1 MLRYVE
7 NISFNHR
14 TAETSEEAVLL
25 TGGELQPLVA
35 EMSITSINIKNDP
48 DKEKRKF
55 KRINYRRVTH
65 LIKKKYIYIKNQLL

>member
-1 MLRYVE
+1 MLFMLQYVG

-35 EMSITSINIKNDP
+35 EMSITSINTIKMI
-48 DKEKRKF
+48 KEKRKL
-55 KRINYRRVTH
+55 N
-65 LIKKKYIYIKNQLL
+65 NQILKGFITER